1 MADYLDIL
9 RGFLSVD
16 GVVGGHS
23 RWWKGLEGFD
33 FQDQNDSSKESN
45 NAAPNSDECVYIHFK
60 PKCI

>member
-1 MADYLDIL
+1 MSEYIDIL

-33 FQDQNDSSKESN
+33 FQNHQDKEDTN
-45 NAAPNSDECVYIHFK
+45 NDECVRIVAYYN
-60 PKCI
+60 